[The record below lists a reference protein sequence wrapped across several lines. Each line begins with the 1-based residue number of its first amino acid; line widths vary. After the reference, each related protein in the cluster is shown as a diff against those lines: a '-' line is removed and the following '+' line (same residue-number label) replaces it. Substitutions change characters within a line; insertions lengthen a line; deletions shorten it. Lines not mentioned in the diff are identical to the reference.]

1 MKNIYWILAL
11 SYCLLVPGVSARAES
26 PALHGGAL
34 LSCSGAPC
42 VDITLKDGKHLR
54 MLVGL
59 GEANSVLDSAMAK
72 ELGLAVNPVST
83 PDSTG
88 AADPGRESSVLNGVR
103 LGEASLGDISVVVA
117 DIASSMKDKQLP
129 QADGILGY
137 SAFHDR
143 LLEMNY
149 KRQTLQVSDPLTA
162 NQPCPGF
169 CGNVTTSNFGKN
181 KIPAL
186 VTTGFSV
193 NGKPFTARFD
203 TLVSG
208 TILIYPSSI
217 AKLGLQSENS
227 SAIPEPMQFMDGEA
241 SVRES
246 NAKTESFGSKALAHN
261 AALFFATLP
270 AETPDGPIEGTVG
283 VGLLSGHIVYI
294 DLHSQHFWMTN

>member
-1 MKNIYWILAL
+1 MKKIYRLLTL
-11 SYCLLVPGVSARAES
+11 SYCLLIPGVSAHAEN
-26 PALHGGAL
+26 PALHGDAI
-34 LSCSGAPC
+34 LSCSGMPC

-59 GEANSVLDSAMAK
+59 GEANSILDSAVAK
-72 ELGLAVNPVST
+72 DLGLPINPVST
-83 PDSTG
+83 PESTG
-88 AADPGRESSVLNGVR
+88 APGAGRENSILNGVR
-103 LGEASLGDISVVVA
+103 LGKASLGDIPVVVA
-117 DIASSMKDKQLP
+117 DIASSMKNKQLP

-149 KRQTLQVSDPLTA
+149 KHQTLQVSDPLTA
-162 NQPCPGF
+162 NQPCPRF
-169 CGNVTTSNFGKN
+169 CGNITTSNFGKN
-181 KIPAL
+181 KVPVL

-193 NGKPFTARFD
+193 NGKPLTARFD

-208 TILIYPSSI
+208 TILIYPGSI
-217 AKLGLQSENS
+217 AKLGLQPENS
-227 SAIPEPMQFMDGEA
+227 SAIPQPMQFTDGET

-246 NAKTESFGSKALAHN
+246 NARTESFGSKALAHN

-270 AETPDGPIEGTVG
+270 PEAPDGPIEGTVG
-283 VGLLSGHIVYI
+283 VGLLSGHIIYI